1 METITREQ
9 ILPINIETAWDFFSS
24 PHNLCK
30 ITPPWL
36 CFEVRSGGDERMY
49 AGQVISYWIKPLLGV
64 RTSWVTE
71 ITHVQEPVFFVD
83 EQRLGPYAFW
93 HHQHHF
99 KESGCQTIVR
109 DEVNYALPYG
119 PLGSLV
125 HAVWIRKKLE
135 SIFEYRQKA
144 LLDRFPEN
152 KPTP

>member
-1 METITREQ
+1 RAKAICSSVYLDLFTTKSSYFLIV
-9 ILPINIETAWDFFSS
+9 DFAEELTLSVDLFHGS
-24 PHNLCK
+24 
-30 ITPPWL
+30 
-36 CFEVRSGGDERMY
+36 RS
-49 AGQVISYWIKPLLGV
+49 AGQVISYWLKPLFGV

-71 ITHVQEPVFFVD
+71 ITHVQEPVIFVD

-125 HAVWIRKKLE
+125 HAVWIRKKLK

-152 KPTP
+152 KPMP